1 MIIKKKVFL
10 LWALSVSSV
19 ATYGQIIGVKTDV
32 LSDALLLSP
41 NLGVEVSIGHR
52 LTLDL
57 TAHYN
62 PFSSGDTKRWKHWMV
77 RPELRYWLCQPFG
90 GHFFGVHAFGGEY
103 NVANK
108 KFLFGAYDIKDKRSE
123 GWGAGAGLTY
133 GYHWI
138 LAPRWG
144 VEASIG
150 VGGAYTKYNQYRCTH
165 CGEKLNSD
173 HKWYLGPTKASVS
186 LIYMIR

>member
-10 LWALSVSSV
+10 LLALSVSSL

-41 NLGVEVSIGHR
+41 NLGVEVSVGPR

-62 PFSSGDTKRWKHWMV
+62 PFSSGDEKRWKHWMV
-77 RPELRYWLCQPFG
+77 RPELRYWLCQPFS

-103 NVANK
+103 NVSNK
-108 KFLFGAYDIKDKRSE
+108 KFLFGVYDIKDKRSE

-138 LAPRWG
+138 VAPRWG

-150 VGGAYTKYNQYRCTH
+150 VGGAYTKYSQYRCAH

-186 LIYMIR
+186 LIYMIK

>member
-1 MIIKKKVFL
+1 MIRKKKVFL
-10 LWALSVSSV
+10 LLALSAGSL
-19 ATYGQIIGVKTDV
+19 AMHGQIIGVKTDV

-41 NLGVEVSIGHR
+41 NLGVEVSVGPR

-62 PFSSGDTKRWKHWMV
+62 PFSTGDTKRWKHWMV
-77 RPELRYWLCQPFG
+77 RPELRYWLCQPFS

-108 KFLFGAYDIKDKRSE
+108 KFLFGVYDIKEMRSE

-138 LAPRWG
+138 VAPRWG

-150 VGGAYTKYNQYRCTH
+150 VGGAYTKYNQYSCTH
-165 CGEKLNSD
+165 CGEKLGSD